1 MSATERKIAAGSLG
15 NLEENL
21 KKVAEATEIVE
32 RNKSKKSGYVTL
44 HMWVDMANMSMK
56 GAIEMFQQIKLNTK
70 ISAEDIKATD
80 DTIEKFTRD
89 YEKVMKRANDIYDD
103 MEENTKQ
110 KKVTPEE
117 RQEDAE
123 MSQGESDHPHS
134 NLISAIMTFYPQV
147 ILQLNSSRG

>member
-1 MSATERKIAAGSLG
+1 M
-15 NLEENL
+15 
-21 KKVAEATEIVE
+21 E

-44 HMWVDMANMSMK
+44 HLWVYMANMSMK
-56 GAIEMFQQIKLNTK
+56 GAIETFQQLKLNAK

-110 KKVTPEE
+110 KKATPEE

-123 MSQGESDHPHS
+123 MSQGESDHPRS
-134 NLISAIMTFYPQV
+134 NLV
-147 ILQLNSSRG
+147 IQSSFKPESNLGKETTPVEAEEFFKGIRSYFEVSHI